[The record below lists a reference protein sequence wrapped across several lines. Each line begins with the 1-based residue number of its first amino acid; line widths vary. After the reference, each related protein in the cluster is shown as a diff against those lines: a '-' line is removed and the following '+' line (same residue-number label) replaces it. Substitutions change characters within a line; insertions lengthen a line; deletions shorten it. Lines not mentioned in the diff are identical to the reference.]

1 MYEGNLTKY
10 VYIITNKKKKKKKM
24 KPTEFNPWNKID
36 GSLQCRS
43 IERTIYLTKRDN
55 INF

>member
-1 MYEGNLTKY
+1 
-10 VYIITNKKKKKKKM
+10 M